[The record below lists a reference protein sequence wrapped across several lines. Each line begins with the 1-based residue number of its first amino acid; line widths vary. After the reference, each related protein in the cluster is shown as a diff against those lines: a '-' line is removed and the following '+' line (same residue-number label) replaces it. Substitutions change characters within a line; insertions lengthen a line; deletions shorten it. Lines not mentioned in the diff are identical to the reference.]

1 MVAVRDEDA
10 VAFRSFPMKLKVKI
24 PVNERNYTF
33 VDRILHILALIKM
46 AILRTLGGIAMFAVF
61 ILFAFLAMRVAI
73 HGREVTVPNLA
84 NLSDADAAAALK
96 KLGLNLSVENRFY
109 AATVPVNHVLS
120 QSPIPGAR
128 VRSGWQIRVTESL
141 GNQQVPVPDVTGQA
155 EGPAT
160 LMLKRLQLEVGTVAH
175 IPAPSPSGIVIAQS
189 PPPNEAGLDGPR
201 VALLV
206 ADDQEAPASVAYVM
220 PSIVGLTVAT
230 ANERLRT
237 AGLHISAA
245 AQPVAVPD
253 ASSPSDGTT
262 PAGSSPSDAAV
273 APAIVA
279 PPPMLGS
286 SVITSQSPLPGH
298 RVSRA
303 EAIHVTVS
311 NASSNQ

>member
-1 MVAVRDEDA
+1 
-10 VAFRSFPMKLKVKI
+10 MKVKVKI
-24 PVNERNYTF
+24 PVTERNRTV
-33 VDRILHILALIKM
+33 VDKVLHVLSITKM
-46 AILRTLGGIAMFAVF
+46 VILRTFGGIAMFAVF

-84 NLSDADAAAALK
+84 NLSDADAASTLK
-96 KLGLNLSVENRFY
+96 KLGLNLSVDNRFY

-141 GNQQVPVPDVTGQA
+141 GTQQVPVPDVTGQS

-160 LMLKRLQLEVGTVAH
+160 LMLRRLQLEVGTVAH
-175 IPAPSPSGIVIAQS
+175 IPAPAPAGIILAQS
-189 PPPNEAGLDGPR
+189 PPPNESGLDGPR

-206 ADDQEAPASVAYVM
+206 ADDEEAPGSIAYVM
-220 PSIVGLTVAT
+220 PSIDGLTVAT

-237 AGLHISAA
+237 AGLHIAA
-245 AQPVAVPD
+245 APAPVSVPD
-253 ASSPSDGTT
+253 TGNPTDTPAQPESSSPAAT
-262 PAGSSPSDAAV
+262 PPTDAAI
-273 APAIVA
+273 PATIEA
-279 PPPMLGS
+279 EASPPILGS

-303 EAIHVTVS
+303 DAIHITVA
-311 NASSNQ
+311 NNETTPN

>member
-1 MVAVRDEDA
+1 
-10 VAFRSFPMKLKVKI
+10 MKLRVKI

-33 VDRILHILALIKM
+33 VDKVLHILSLIKM
-46 AILRTLGGIAMFAVF
+46 AILRTLGGMAMFAVF

-84 NLSDADAAAALK
+84 NLSDADAAATLK

-109 AATVPVNHVLS
+109 AATVPANHVLS

-141 GNQQVPVPDVTGQA
+141 GNQQVPVPDVTGQS
-155 EGPAT
+155 EGPASM
-160 LMLKRLQLEVGTVAH
+160 MLKRLQLEVGTVAH
-175 IPAPSPSGIVIAQS
+175 IPAPSPSGIVLAQS

-206 ADDQEAPASVAYVM
+206 ADDQEAPASVGYVM

-245 AQPVAVPD
+245 AQPIDIPDTSTASPDTSSAGAGGSTDTTVP
-253 ASSPSDGTT
+253 P
-262 PAGSSPSDAAV
+262 V
-273 APAIVA
+273 VIA
-279 PPPMLGS
+279 PPPILGS

-303 EAIHVTVS
+303 EPIHVTVANPS
-311 NASSNQ
+311 PTSPTPSLP

>member
-1 MVAVRDEDA
+1 
-10 VAFRSFPMKLKVKI
+10 MKVKVKI
-24 PVNERNYTF
+24 PVTERNYTF
-33 VDRILHILALIKM
+33 VDKVLHVLSIIKM
-46 AILRTLGGIAMFAVF
+46 MILRTLGAIALFAVF
-61 ILFAFLAMRVAI
+61 ILCAFLAMRVAI

-84 NLSDADAAAALK
+84 NLSDADAAATLK

-109 AATVPVNHVLS
+109 SATVPVNHVLS
-120 QSPIPGAR
+120 QSPIPGAH

-141 GNQQVPVPDVTGQA
+141 GTQQVPVPDVTGQA

-175 IPAPSPSGIVIAQS
+175 LPAPSPSGVVIAQS
-189 PPPNEAGLDGPR
+189 PPPNQSGLDGPR

-206 ADDQEAPASVAYVM
+206 ADDEDAPTSVGYVM

-237 AGLHISAA
+237 AGLHISTA
-245 AQPVAVPD
+245 AQPIADPD
-253 ASSPSDGTT
+253 ATT
-262 PAGSSPSDAAV
+262 PFQPPVLNTPTD
-273 APAIVA
+273 PAIPSTVA
-279 PPPMLGS
+279 ASPPIAGS

-303 EAIHVTVS
+303 DPIHVTVS
-311 NASSNQ
+311 NASSSQ